1 MSSPESSVIEVAKAA
16 ADAWLRETWSDAEDA
31 VGLGVVAALSL
42 LGRRN
47 PEGPEPAERILA
59 ASDEEIA
66 QMLEE
71 TWCLFTIIRPELA
84 FRCGPFGR
92 WLGEEP
98 RSTAHVAG
106 AAAVARTV
114 VKAGLLEF
122 TLDRAAAQKVDV
134 LGHLYLLLRNDKAK
148 RKHGEFYTPGPVAE
162 AMARMALEVAE
173 PEKSITDEFAG
184 TGGLLRASAETLRRT
199 GKNPH
204 EFWWYGCDID
214 PVVVAGLAVNV
225 HVWDLGPRVVIGCAN
240 VLAEPDWVVRA
251 AEEQKAAIE
260 TQETTASVATLI
272 DTLNAIEECWSKG
285 VPGDGATAE
294 AGITEARR
302 GGRDLRGRA
311 GGCR

>member
-1 MSSPESSVIEVAKAA
+1 MSSPQSRVIEVAEAA
-16 ADAWLRETWSDAEDA
+16 ANAWLRETWSDAEDA

-42 LGRRN
+42 LGRRD
-47 PEGPEPAERILA
+47 PEGSEPAERILA
-59 ASDEEIA
+59 AGDEEIA

-71 TWCLFTIIRPELA
+71 TWCLFTLARPELA

-92 WLGEEP
+92 WLDEKP
-98 RSTAHVAG
+98 RSTSNVAG
-106 AAAVARTV
+106 AAAVARAA

-122 TLDRAAAQKVDV
+122 TLDRAAAREVDV

-162 AMARMALEVAE
+162 AMAGMALEVVK
-173 PEKSITDEFAG
+173 PEKSITDQFAG

-214 PVVVAGLAVNV
+214 PVVVAGRAVNA
-225 HVWDLGPRVVIGCAN
+225 HVWDLGPRIVIGCADA
-240 VLAEPDWVVRA
+240 LAEPDWVVRA

-260 TQETTASVATLI
+260 TRETRASVAALV
-272 DTLNAIEECWSKG
+272 DTLSAIEERWSG
-285 VPGDGATAE
+285 
-294 AGITEARR
+294 
-302 GGRDLRGRA
+302 
-311 GGCR
+311 